1 MAKLNLNEGKSDVF
15 IEKSGYGPR
24 YFDSNHNEI
33 SNYSDSTHRV
43 IGERVGTRAPSYLT
57 GMPSLMRDWTN
68 KKYEDHPDL
77 YPDEFKK
84 LFPEK
89 WAQRYSGP
97 KGLNQTPISYNIR
110 KPNLL
115 LGDKLDTQLNSNI
128 SAPTMNF
135 STGFETAPEPALK
148 SPDFSYVPKAKDMG
162 ITFPNQSKAMGALG
176 TAFDAMRSSSGPTFN
191 FQGSKQPFGNLQS
204 VRDYGNNLPPSSQ
217 PSQPRQPVP
226 SVFQN
231 GMPSAKHFDDYLNQ
245 SLKDPNSSIST
256 GLASMRAQSQAQT
269 QSRMQ
274 NTRMN
279 ALAESVDPSATT
291 MPMSASPFASN
302 DFRQRLSSPYSGPA
316 DSRSIAQSGRE
327 VADNNYADLTR
338 RSLGMDK
345 DLAAGTKT
353 QIDARVNNTLGRLET
368 ASNAVRNLGA
378 RAPVN
383 SNSQWGNAGS
393 PSVTQSPLAWN
404 DQSLRGMGNDAP
416 SAKPIPYSF
425 NNIMQGGGLPTPTAP
440 NAQTAL
446 NNAVTLGT
454 GSGKRMLSPEEEE
467 LEAQMAKQQMPR
479 QPVYGGNR
487 ITRPNQSTL
496 LNSGIYGSQS
506 SRATSPRPY

>member
-1 MAKLNLNEGKSDVF
+1 
-15 IEKSGYGPR
+15 
-24 YFDSNHNEI
+24 
-33 SNYSDSTHRV
+33 
-43 IGERVGTRAPSYLT
+43 
-57 GMPSLMRDWTN
+57 
-68 KKYEDHPDL
+68 
-77 YPDEFKK
+77 
-84 LFPEK
+84 
-89 WAQRYSGP
+89 
-97 KGLNQTPISYNIR
+97 
-110 KPNLL
+110 
-115 LGDKLDTQLNSNI
+115 
-128 SAPTMNF
+128 
-135 STGFETAPEPALK
+135 
-148 SPDFSYVPKAKDMG
+148 
-162 ITFPNQSKAMGALG
+162 
-176 TAFDAMRSSSGPTFN
+176 
-191 FQGSKQPFGNLQS
+191 
-204 VRDYGNNLPPSSQ
+204 
-217 PSQPRQPVP
+217 
-226 SVFQN
+226 
-231 GMPSAKHFDDYLNQ
+231 
-245 SLKDPNSSIST
+245 
-256 GLASMRAQSQAQT
+256 
-269 QSRMQ
+269 
-274 NTRMN
+274 
-279 ALAESVDPSATT
+279 
-291 MPMSASPFASN
+291 
-302 DFRQRLSSPYSGPA
+302 
-316 DSRSIAQSGRE
+316 
-327 VADNNYADLTR
+327 
-338 RSLGMDK
+338 MDK

-487 ITRPNQSTL
+487 ITRPNQATL